1 MRRVF
6 YLFFALLL
14 ISSALK
20 AQNRTITGKV
30 TDENGLPLPGATIT
44 VKGSTTGSVTGTDG
58 KYSIKATN
66 LQTVVIGAKFI
77 GYNYQEKA
85 LREGEMNADFKL
97 LPSQSSL
104 DEVVVVGYGTQK
116 KTHLTGAIASVEMK
130 NIQDIPTTNLAAALR
145 GQLPNVSVI
154 GGTARP
160 GENAT
165 IQIRNPVFFA
175 KDGKTDPLFIIDDN
189 QRTLND
195 FNLLDA
201 SEVESI
207 SILKDAAAAIYGI
220 LGANGVV
227 IVKTKRGQAGA
238 PKVTYSGS
246 YGISDAVE
254 LPHMMTGLQQATYLN
269 DYTQTKNNYTLS
281 PTGVIGT
288 GTTKDVAYYSPDEL
302 DYFANNSSDHLREA
316 WQSSYIMRHAL
327 TVSGGNDKA
336 TYFAGGTYTQQ
347 NSNFKGASTNKF
359 TFRASAD
366 AKVASGLKV
375 GLSLSGDTYYS
386 KRYYFKQGSESLDND
401 FKSLLSIPQFQPM
414 YYNGLPVLQASN
426 TGSFQGA
433 NFFEIQKLN
442 NYTSQNTTMLNVLAN
457 AEYEIPFIKGLKA
470 NVSYNRNINNDF
482 SKQYGTRYNMY
493 SFTNLGENKHIVG
506 GDVQSVIS
514 AKNGDIVRFTPG
526 ITNVYQVNGNL
537 TYAARFGKHDLSA
550 IALFEQKHDSG
561 ESLQAFREGT
571 LVGGFDNMQ
580 FATGAQSTDQ
590 ANGRVLQFGRL
601 AYAGRVNYAYA
612 DKYLVELSIRADANN
627 NFAPGHQWGYFP
639 SGSLGWVMSEEGFFK
654 NNIKFVNFLKFR
666 ASVGLLGNDS
676 SKPYLYQENYR
687 LETGKGAVFGGN
699 NDRGNTFAPNVVI
712 ANANTTWDSN
722 LSTNF
727 GIDAQFLDN
736 RLSLTADGYF
746 SHRYN
751 VLSGLTSSV
760 SVLIGTAPPTENF
773 ASVNTFG
780 YEIALSWKDRIG
792 KDFHYNFSPFLSWFD
807 DKYLRADQQLGNI
820 GTYLDATGRPSDKGV
835 LGYHY
840 LGMIRS
846 QEQADAV
853 KAQMAAA
860 AGVSPDAVR
869 INGLV
874 PAPGMLYYQDVRGP
888 KDATGQY
895 TAPDGKIGEEDQD
908 YLTNK
913 SSNHYSL
920 GLNFGGG
927 YKGLSLN
934 VTMGMS
940 FGGQS
945 LVEGDAR
952 ALSKATDN
960 RPEFWSDHWT
970 PTNTNAAYPAPY
982 YADSYTLTS
991 SFWFRNSY
999 TFKITNINLSYTLPA
1014 AVTKKMGI
1022 ASIKAFAVATN
1033 PFNFY
1038 NPFTYRDNATPYNV
1052 YPTLKTV
1059 SFGLNVGF

>member
-1 MRRVF
+1 MRKIF
-6 YLFFALLL
+6 LLFAVLLL
-14 ISSALK
+14 ISNTLM
-20 AQNRTITGKV
+20 AQDRTITGTVVSSDKNEPLIGV
-30 TDENGLPLPGATIT
+30 AVQIKGGNGGTTTDLNGRFSL
-44 VKGSTTGSVTGTDG
+44 
-58 KYSIKATN
+58 KATN
-66 LQTVVIGAKFI
+66 LQSIVVGVRYI
-77 GYNYQEKA
+77 GYAYQEKT
-85 LREGEMNADFKL
+85 LKIGEMNADFKL
-97 LPSQSSL
+97 VATSSNL
-104 DEVVVVGYGTQK
+104 EEVVVVGYGTQK
-116 KTHLTGAIASVEMK
+116 KAHLTGAIATVEMK

-145 GQLPNVSVI
+145 GQLPNVTIS
-154 GGTARP
+154 GGVARP

-165 IQIRNPVFFA
+165 IKIRNPVFYA

-189 QRTLND
+189 QRTLAD

-201 SEVESI
+201 SEVENI

-254 LPHMMTGLQQATYLN
+254 LPKMMTGLQQATYLN
-269 DYTQTKNNYTLS
+269 DYEQTKNNYTLS

-288 GTTKDVAYYSPDEL
+288 GTTKDPAYYSPDEL
-302 DYFANNSSDHLREA
+302 DYFSKNSSDHLKEA

-347 NSNFKGASTNKF
+347 NSNFAGASTNKL
-359 TFRASAD
+359 TFRASTD

-375 GLSLSGDTYYS
+375 GLSVSGATYYS

-426 TGSFQGA
+426 TGSYEGA
-433 NFFEIQKLN
+433 NFFEVQKLN
-442 NYTSQNTTMLNVLAN
+442 NYTSQNTTTLNVLAN
-457 AEYEIPFIKGLKA
+457 AEYEVPFLKGLKA
-470 NVSYNRNINNDF
+470 NLSYNRNINNDF
-482 SKQYGTRYNMY
+482 SKQYGTKYNLY

-506 GDVQSVIS
+506 GDVQSIIS
-514 AKNGDIVRFTPG
+514 AKNGDIIRFTPG
-526 ITNVYQVNGNL
+526 LANVYQFNGNIS
-537 TYAARFGKHDLSA
+537 YVNKFGKHDISA
-550 IALFEQKHDSG
+550 IALFEQWHSNA
-561 ESLQAFREGT
+561 ESLAASRENT
-571 LVGGFDNMQ
+571 LIGGLDNMQ
-580 FATGAQSTDQ
+580 FATGVQATDQ
-590 ANGRVLQFGRL
+590 ANGRVVKFGRL
-601 AYAGRVNYAYA
+601 AYAGRVNYAY
-612 DKYLVELSIRADANN
+612 DNKYLVELSVRADANN

-639 SGSLGWVMSEEGFFK
+639 SGSLGWVISKENFFS
-654 NNIKFVNFLKFR
+654 NVKFVDFLKIR
-666 ASVGLLGNDS
+666 GSVGLLGNDS
-676 SKPYLYQENYR
+676 SKPFLYQENYK

-699 NDRGNTFAPNVVI
+699 NDRGNTYAPNIVI

-727 GIDAQFLDN
+727 GIDAQFLNN

-751 VLSGLTSSV
+751 MLSALTSSV
-760 SVLIGTAPPTENF
+760 SVLIGAAPPTENF

-780 YEIALSWKDRIG
+780 YEISLGWKDRIG
-792 KDFHYNFSPFLSWFD
+792 KDFTYNLSPFLSWYD
-807 DKYLRADQQLGNI
+807 DKQLRIDQPLGNI
-820 GTYLDATGRPSDKGV
+820 GTYLDNIGYSSDRGAF
-835 LGYHY
+835 GYHY
-840 LGMIRS
+840 LGMIRTP
-846 QEQADAV
+846 EQADAV
-853 KAQMAAA
+853 KNAMAAA
-860 AGVSPDAVR
+860 AGVQPGDVR

-888 KDATGQY
+888 KGSDGKY

-913 SSNHYSL
+913 SSNHYNL
-920 GLNFGGG
+920 GLNFGAG
-927 YKGLSLN
+927 YKGINLS

-940 FGGQS
+940 FGGQD

-952 ALSKATDN
+952 ALAKSTDN

-970 PTNTNAAYPAPY
+970 PTNINAKYPAPY
-982 YADSYTLTS
+982 YADSYTLQS
-991 SFWFRNSY
+991 AFWFKSSY
-999 TFKITNINLSYTLPA
+999 TFRVGNINLSYTFPTSL
-1014 AVTKKMGI
+1014 VKKMGVG
-1022 ASIKAFAVATN
+1022 SIKAYVVATN

-1038 NPFTYRDNATPYNV
+1038 NPYSYRDNATSYNI